1 MSVSI
6 PTVEISAI
14 PLPQFIP
21 RSRREDVTRDTAN
34 ARNLELQRS
43 SAPIQQAFFR
53 PEPST
58 SGFGPKVSMQ
68 YNDQNGI
75 SSRNQQPFS
84 TPAPAFDPAGPKLV
98 GNVFFD
104 QHAPEYDP
112 RNVVRELRGAVKE
125 NKAVRGEEESKRILS
140 RGVSSRYVP
149 EGFAEQQQ
157 LNSLQ
162 AFEQLRPK
170 IDDLSKQYRNF
181 E

>member
-6 PTVEISAI
+6 PTVEISAM

-21 RSRREDVTRDTAN
+21 RSRREEVVRDTVN
-34 ARNLELQRS
+34 ARNIEFHKS

-68 YNDQNGI
+68 YYDQYGI
-75 SSRNQQPFS
+75 PSRNQKPFS
-84 TPAPAFDPAGPKLV
+84 TPAPTFDPAGPKLV
-98 GNVFFD
+98 GNIFFN
-104 QHAPEYDP
+104 QYAPEYDP
-112 RNVVRELRGAVKE
+112 RNVARELRGSVKE
-125 NKAVRGEEESKRILS
+125 NKMVRGEEESRRILS
-140 RGVSSRYVP
+140 RGFSSRYVP

-157 LNSLQ
+157 LDSLQ

-170 IDDLSKQYRNF
+170 IDDLSKQYRNY